1 MRVQEPRPA
10 VRAKEAG
17 AGASLPSSP
26 TPGLGP
32 AVASILAPPHPVGC
46 ATTERFPEM
55 NPLRPQQIHPDH
67 RAHGSPGPPPQL

>member
-32 AVASILAPPHPVGC
+32 AVASNPGTSTPCGI
-46 ATTERFPEM
+46 ATTERFPGNE
-55 NPLRPQQIHPDH
+55 PHLTQIHPDH
-67 RAHGSPGPPPQL
+67 RHMRSPGPPPQL